1 MPRLR
6 VFLFSAA
13 VSLWLSSCFGGGP
26 DLPVPTEQQAAAV
39 QWNNQGHAAFKDG
52 DYAQALAAY
61 RKALEINRSTEDA
74 DGIAMELVNIS
85 TVYDR
90 LGDRANSLNALD
102 QILVPSGIPIPPT
115 RKAEAA
121 YRKAVYFFEDGDAA
135 QASSWSAKALALCQG
150 ASCSVEGRIFNL
162 EARMELSKKN
172 TAASLTHAR
181 RALAVNRSTGDKI
194 EEANS
199 LRLIADASFQSKDF
213 ATAQQFYDDAFR
225 LDKEAG
231 SAAKIALD
239 LMGLGRSLAQ
249 QGRRAE
255 AADFFRRTY
264 SVSEGA
270 GDTKAMEEATAEIK
284 KVAP

>member
-13 VSLWLSSCFGGGP
+13 VSLLLSSCFGGSP
-26 DLPVPTEQQAAAV
+26 DLPVLTEQQAAAV

-61 RKALEINRSTEDA
+61 RKALEINRSTEDV

-90 LGDRANSLNALD
+90 LGDRTSSLNALD
-102 QILVPSGIPIPPT
+102 QILVPSGIPITPT

-121 YRKAVYFFEDGDAA
+121 YRKAVYFLEDGDDA
-135 QASSWSAKALALCQG
+135 QASAWSDKALVLCQNTG
-150 ASCSVEGRIFNL
+150 CPVEGRLFNL
-162 EARMELSKKN
+162 KARMALGKN
-172 TAASLTHAR
+172 PAAAITHAHH
-181 RALAVNRSTGDKI
+181 ALVLNRSTGDKI

-199 LRLIADASFQSKDF
+199 LRLIADASLQSKDF
-213 ATAQQFYDDAFR
+213 ATAQQFFDDALR

-239 LMGLGRSLAQ
+239 LMGLGRSLAR
-249 QGRRAE
+249 QGRSVE
-255 AADFFRRTY
+255 AQEYFRRAY
-264 SVSEGA
+264 SVFESINDVRNMRA
-270 GDTKAMEEATAEIK
+270 AEDMMK
-284 KVAP
+284 ESVK

>member
-1 MPRLR
+1 MRMLHL
-6 VFLFSAA
+6 FLIAA
-13 VSLWLSSCFGGGP
+13 LGFLLSSCLGGGP
-26 DLPVPTEQQAAAV
+26 DLPVLTEQQAAAV
-39 QWNNQGHAAFKDG
+39 QWNNQGHLAFKDG
-52 DYAQALAAY
+52 AYAQALAAY

-74 DGIAMELVNIS
+74 DGIALELVNIS

-102 QILVPSGIPIPPT
+102 QILVPSGIPIPPA

-121 YRKAVYFFEDGDAA
+121 YRKAVYFLEDGDYA
-135 QASSWSAKALALCQG
+135 QASVWSDKALALCQG
-150 ASCSVEGRIFNL
+150 AGCPVEGRLFNL
-162 EARMELSKKN
+162 KARMELSKKN
-172 TAASLTHAR
+172 AATSLIHAR
-181 RALAVNRSTGDKI
+181 HALTVNRSTGDKI

-213 ATAQQFYDDAFR
+213 ATAQQFYDDALR

-255 AADFFRRTY
+255 AADFFRRAY

-270 GDTKAMEEATAEIK
+270 GDSKAMEEAAAEIK
-284 KVAP
+284 KLTP